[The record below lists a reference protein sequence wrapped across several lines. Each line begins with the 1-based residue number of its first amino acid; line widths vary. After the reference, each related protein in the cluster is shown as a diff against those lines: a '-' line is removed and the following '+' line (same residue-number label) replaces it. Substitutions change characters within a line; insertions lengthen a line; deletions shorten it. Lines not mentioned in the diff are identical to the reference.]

1 MFAAVRDTEK
11 QNYKITSKLDLEPTS
26 LRMLEASQY
35 QAGQLHNLLGDLQSE
50 RVSGFVYIDTT
61 VNPDQK
67 PRSRV
72 LVLKN
77 GEIAYGGLKIP
88 ANNQEFAR
96 RIGIKFNYSWADTAI
111 KYTAQ
116 KLQNPSSFR
125 ELLERI
131 IRIRVFKWEEI
142 ETVVH
147 AQVVQVLE
155 QALPHP
161 GQLLLDS
168 TVEFDL
174 SYGKDGHGLDWSRV
188 MQDVTYRQQ
197 EWAALAPVVPSM
209 DAVPRISA
217 SGLLAVTD
225 SKVQQHL
232 RQWVDGVRSLID
244 IADQL
249 DQDPLELARSYM
261 AWAVSGWVTL
271 GEDAPATQAVPATQK
286 PRPMVL
292 SVDDSLIVQTMIK
305 RTLSDRYQVLLT
317 SNAVDALK
325 VINTHP
331 IVLLLLDVTMP
342 EIDGLEFCRT
352 VRSIGKFKDLPIIM
366 LTARDK
372 FSDKLRGQIVG
383 VTHYLTKPVEPHHLL
398 KVVDE
403 CVEKYT
409 GYLSA

>member
-1 MFAAVRDTEK
+1 
-11 QNYKITSKLDLEPTS
+11 
-26 LRMLEASQY
+26 MLEASQY
-35 QAGQLHNLLGDLQSE
+35 QAGQLLNLLEDLQSQP
-50 RVSGFVYIDTT
+50 VTGFVYIDTT
-61 VNPDQK
+61 VNPEQK
-67 PRSRV
+67 PRSHV

-77 GEIAYGGLKIP
+77 GELAYGGLKIP
-88 ANNQEFAR
+88 PNNQEFAQM
-96 RIGIKFNYSWADTAI
+96 IGLKSNYSWADTAI

-131 IRIRVFKWEEI
+131 VRIRVFKWEEI

-161 GQLLLDS
+161 GQLRLDS

-174 SYGKDGHGLDWSRV
+174 SYGEDGHGLDWSRV

-249 DQDPLELARSYM
+249 NQDPLELARSYM

-317 SNAVDALK
+317 SKAVDALK
-325 VINTHP
+325 VINTH
-331 IVLLLLDVTMP
+331 
-342 EIDGLEFCRT
+342 
-352 VRSIGKFKDLPIIM
+352 
-366 LTARDK
+366 
-372 FSDKLRGQIVG
+372 
-383 VTHYLTKPVEPHHLL
+383 
-398 KVVDE
+398 
-403 CVEKYT
+403 
-409 GYLSA
+409 LSE